1 MIKFNIRGNKNS
13 TEFNNIQEFI
23 NFSVRGII

>member
-1 MIKFNIRGNKNS
+1 MIKFNIRGSKNS

-23 NFSVRGII
+23 NFCKGII